1 MLKLRLP
8 YSDKISLL
16 ISILLAIVLINNK
29 DLYSQ
34 NNRVDLT
41 DEFNNYIELYYKI
54 KNVPSISAGVLKND
68 SLIWLGSRGFTD
80 IENSVS
86 ATSSSIYRIASI
98 SKPITAV
105 AIMQL
110 WEKGIL
116 NLDDDVRKHVPYFPK
131 KKWVF
136 TIRQL
141 LNHTSGIRSYRE
153 NEFHSKV
160 FYSSTREALKV
171 FDKDSLLFKPG
182 SDYLYSTFGYTL
194 LAAVIESASR
204 KPFAVY
210 VKENILIPSG
220 MYSTFVDVQK
230 EIIKFRAR
238 GYIKNYYRELENSQL
253 ADLSIKV
260 AGGGYMSTANDL
272 LLFAKNLLNGNLLNP
287 ATLDS
292 MIVPTRISRDFIKN
306 YGLGFS
312 LPENRS
318 DRKFYHAGAGTGFTS
333 KLLID
338 PVEKIAVVHLINLSD
353 RNLEN
358 PADELMNI
366 FKKQSF
372 RLPGYNLSDTLMSYY
387 RFGGLDSVF
396 AKLTDILNND
406 SSGFYIEP
414 DDIAGFGRDLLH
426 QKNNLDAIDYLKQS
440 NRLFPNS
447 FTLLVALAD
456 IYNSDGNKGLALRNY
471 KSANLIDKQ
480 DRYVKTMIR
489 RLSQ

>member
-8 YSDKISLL
+8 YFYKVLSF
-16 ISILLAIVLINNK
+16 ISILVVIVLINNK
-29 DLYSQ
+29 GLYSQ
-34 NNRVDLT
+34 NNRVDIT
-41 DEFNNYIELYYKI
+41 DEFNNYIELYYNI

-68 SLIWLGSRGFTD
+68 SIVWLGSRGFTD
-80 IENSVS
+80 IENSVAS
-86 ATSSSIYRIASI
+86 TSNSIYRIASI

-116 NLDDDVRKHVPYFPK
+116 NLDDDVRKYVPYFPK

-136 TIRQL
+136 TIRHL

-153 NEFHSKV
+153 DEFHSKV
-160 FYSSTREALKV
+160 LYSSTREALKV

-182 SDYLYSTFGYTL
+182 SDYLYSTFGYTV
-194 LAAVIESASR
+194 LAAVIESASK

-210 VKENILIPSG
+210 VKENILLPSG

-230 EIIKFRAR
+230 EIIKYRAR
-238 GYIKNYYRELENSQL
+238 GYVKNFYRELENSQL

-338 PVEKIAVVHLINLSD
+338 PVEKIAVVHLINISD
-353 RNLEN
+353 RTLEN

-366 FKKQSF
+366 IKMQHFK
-372 RLPGYNLSDTLMSYY
+372 RPGYNLSDTLMLYY
-387 RFGGLDSVF
+387 RYGGLDSVF
-396 AKLTDILNND
+396 TKLTEILNSD
-406 SSGFYIEP
+406 SSGFSIEP
-414 DDIAGFGRDLLH
+414 DDMAGFGRDLLQ
-426 QKNNLDAIDYLKQS
+426 QKKNLDAIDYLKQT

-447 FTLLVALAD
+447 FTFLVALAD
-456 IYNSDGNKGLALRNY
+456 IYNSDGNNGLALRNY
-471 KSANLIDKQ
+471 KLANILDKK
-480 DRYVKTMIR
+480 DRYVRTMIR